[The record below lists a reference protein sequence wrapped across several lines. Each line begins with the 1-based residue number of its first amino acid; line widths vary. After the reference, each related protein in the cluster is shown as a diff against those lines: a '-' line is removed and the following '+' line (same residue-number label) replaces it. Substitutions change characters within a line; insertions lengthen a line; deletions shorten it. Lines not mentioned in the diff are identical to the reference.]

1 MSHKTYVPTFADLGG
16 FFILATIAIGLLV
29 LGISALREPA
39 TIINAIGVALCF
51 TMDVMF
57 FYLAIKELI
66 NVPRNPPRK
75 WLLANGY
82 KKPESSDE
90 FPGYL
95 EYHNADCFWLM
106 VREWLRF
113 LFLAFVTVA
122 VMVGACYATLSVTWL
137 AWILLTIP
145 LGIWFIWYCAR
156 ELKWSLVRLSVGGP
170 A

>member
-1 MSHKTYVPTFADLGG
+1 MSHKTYVPTFADFGG
-16 FFILATIAIGLLV
+16 FFILAVIAVGLLV

-39 TIINAIGVALCF
+39 TIINAIGVAWCF
-51 TMDVMF
+51 TMDAMF
-57 FYLAIKELI
+57 IYLAVKELI
-66 NVPRNPPRK
+66 RVPKQPSRR

-82 KKPESSDE
+82 KNPESSDE
-90 FPGYL
+90 FPTVLKYN
-95 EYHNADCFWLM
+95 NADIFWVM

-122 VMVGACYATLSVTWL
+122 VMVGACYATLSVIWL

-145 LGIWFIWYCAR
+145 FGIWFIWYCAR
-156 ELKWSLVRLSVGGP
+156 ELKWSLVRLSAGGP